1 LSNIFRQNRL
11 RPRFRVVG
19 VVALAGVLA
28 ATVSACGGGGGATS
42 ADGKPLTSI
51 TFGISTPTMTANFIA
66 LAVGKEKGYFAEEG
80 VEVDDIFLK
89 DSGVVLQSM
98 ASGKVD
104 IGTPTPD
111 VAFAAIDR
119 GQDVKLMYNWTRR
132 PVAAFTVLENSPIM
146 TVKDL
151 AGKTIGVQSRSAGT
165 TTLAKASLKQAGINL
180 SDDKVIEVGLGAPAL
195 DALQRGRV
203 DAVVQYDA
211 QSSAQIS
218 SGAKIRLINPQGVED
233 LFATTFVASSAFMKS
248 SAAAIKG
255 FGKAWTESSV
265 WALANPEAAIQIMWK
280 RYPAS
285 KTGGDEAMA
294 SALSIFKARMDGAV
308 NVDDVTAKKIWGQYD
323 ESAVQHWLE
332 FSQENGI
339 TKSKL
344 NAADVYTNDDV
355 AAYNDFDAATIEQAA
370 KNSK

>member
-1 LSNIFRQNRL
+1 MSNIVRHDRL
-11 RPRFRVVG
+11 PRRFRVVG
-19 VVALAGVLA
+19 IAALASALV
-28 ATVSACGGGGGATS
+28 ATVAGCGGAGATT
-42 ADGKPLTSI
+42 ADGKPLNTI
-51 TFGISTPTMTANFIA
+51 TFGISTPTMTANFVA
-66 LAVGKEKGYFAEEG
+66 LAVGKEKGFFADEG

-89 DSGVVLQSM
+89 DSGTVLQSM

-111 VAFAAIDR
+111 VAFAAMDL

-132 PVAAFTVLENSPIM
+132 PVAAFTVLQDSPIK
-146 TVKDL
+146 TVADL

-165 TTLAKASLKQAGINL
+165 TTLAKASLKQAGIDV
-180 SDDKVIEVGLGAPAL
+180 SQDKIVEVGLGAPAL

-203 DAVVQYDA
+203 DTVVQYDA

-218 SGAKIRLINPQGVED
+218 SGAKIRLINPEGVED

-248 SAAAIKG
+248 NSAAVKG
-255 FGKAWTESSV
+255 FGKAWTEASV
-265 WALANPEAAIQIMWK
+265 WALANPEAAIQMMWK

-285 KTGGDEAMA
+285 KTGDDDAAMA
-294 SALSIFKARMDGAV
+294 GALAIFKARMDSAV

-323 ESAVQHWLE
+323 EAAVQHWLD
-332 FSQENGI
+332 FAQENGI

-344 NAADVYTNDDV
+344 NASDVYTNDDV
-355 AAYNDFDAATIEQAA
+355 AAYNDFDAATIQQAA
-370 KNSK
+370 KSNQ